1 MKKLSIL
8 SVMLLT
14 AALVFSGC
22 KAQADD
28 SSDPFSECSETVDSV
43 VMTDG
48 TWTITN
54 SDSGSMYGISYK
66 EDMKLKATV
75 ANNDYTFTSGTAV
88 IAMKTKDVLR
98 EEYEDYKTLPAA
110 YKKMIEDKM
119 KEEMEE
125 MLSSM
130 GTVTKST
137 MNDENIT
144 VELELSNTLLS
155 YMKSSLNLNNLPS
168 GTVIKTNKENTK
180 YILEVPMNGKT
191 VTYYASKD

>member
-54 SDSGSMYGISYK
+54 SDSGSIYGISYK

-88 IAMKTKDVLR
+88 IVMSTKDVLG
-98 EEYEDYKTLPAA
+98 EEYEEYKSLPAS
-110 YKKMIEDKM
+110 YKKMMENEM
-119 KEEMEE
+119 KAEMEE